1 MTPEQM
7 MFEQM
12 QGEIEDLRQQQQD
25 QRKHW
30 LRCGYGSLAL
40 SLAFFVAIGI
50 RVARTGDDPAPQMVF
65 IQLIF
70 LFAGLAFLP
79 AGQPRM
85 PLRWRRR

>member
-1 MTPEQM
+1 MTSEQM
-7 MFEQM
+7 EA
-12 QGEIEDLRQQQQD
+12 EIEILRQQQQD

-30 LRCGYGSLAL
+30 LRCGFGSLAL
-40 SLAFFVAIGI
+40 SLAFFAAIAI

-79 AGQPRM
+79 AGRPQ
-85 PLRWRRR
+85 LLALWRRR

>member
-1 MTPEQM
+1 M

-12 QGEIEDLRQQQQD
+12 QGQIEDLRQQQQD

-40 SLAFFVAIGI
+40 SLAFFVAIAI
-50 RVARTGDDPAPQMVF
+50 KVAKTGDDPAPQIVF

-70 LFAGLAFLP
+70 LFAGIAFLP
-79 AGQPRM
+79 AGRPQM
-85 PLRWRRR
+85 LTFWRRR